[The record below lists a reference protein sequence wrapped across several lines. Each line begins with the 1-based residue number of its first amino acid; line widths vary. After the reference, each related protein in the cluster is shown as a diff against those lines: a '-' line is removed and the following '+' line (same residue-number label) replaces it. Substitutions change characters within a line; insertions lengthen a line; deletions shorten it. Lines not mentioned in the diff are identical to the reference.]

1 METIEVHNIYTLY
14 ELDEYGTDVETP
26 ILSFSRPQDWG
37 DSSRWHYH
45 QCRVQFSYGGTVY
58 INNCH
63 LWQRA
68 TRNSVEAFQ
77 QVAPHLF
84 MVMMPGRIEQLAGNY
99 FLDEDDFWDE
109 VWGEIP
115 PYYESDEEDY
125 DY

>member
-14 ELDEYGTDVETP
+14 EYGTDVETP

-63 LWQRA
+63 LWQNVE
-68 TRNSVEAFQ
+68 RNSVEAFQ
-77 QVAPHLF
+77 CIAQYLF
-84 MVMMPGRIEQLAGNY
+84 MVSMPGRIEQLTGKE
-99 FLDEDDFWDE
+99 FLHGDDFWDE
-109 VWGEIP
+109 SWGEIP
-115 PYYESDEEDY
+115 PYYEEDEEDEED

>member
-14 ELDEYGTDVETP
+14 EIEVDGTEVETP
-26 ILSFSRPQDWG
+26 ILGFSRPQDWG

-63 LWQRA
+63 LWQNVE
-68 TRNSVEAFQ
+68 RNSVEAFQ
-77 QVAPHLF
+77 CIASYLF
-84 MVMMPGRIEQLAGNY
+84 MVMMPGRIEQLAGKE

-109 VWGEIP
+109 AWGEIP